1 MIHFDSVTKEYP
13 RRGAALR
20 DVDFR
25 VRKGE
30 FVFLTGHSGS
40 GKSTTLR
47 LLHFADRPT
56 RGEIRVAG
64 FSSSRTTERDIWKVR
79 RRVGIVFQDFR
90 LLPGRTAQ
98 ENVAFAL
105 EVTGTPRDTITPRAQ
120 RLLSQVGLGAKAGA
134 MVNELSGGEQQRVA
148 IARALANQPE
158 VLLADEPTGNL
169 DERATRGIVDIFR
182 ELNALGMA
190 VVMATHDLDLV
201 RSDSRTRVLEL
212 DQGELV
218 YDSAAA
224 DDDDAPGRTGT
235 MPQPGAERGSVGAA
249 ASMEGEES
257 EELLDHEGAAD

>member
-1 MIHFDSVTKEYP
+1 VIHFDSVTKEYP

-25 VRKGE
+25 IRKGE
-30 FVFLTGHSGS
+30 FAFLTGHSGS

-56 RGEIRVAG
+56 RGEVRVAG
-64 FSSSRTTERDIWKVR
+64 FTSARTTKSDVWKVR

-105 EVTGTPRDTITPRAQ
+105 EVTGTPSDTITPRSQ

-134 MVNELSGGEQQRVA
+134 NVDELSGGEQQRVA
-148 IARALANQPE
+148 IARALVNQPE

-169 DERATRGIVDIFR
+169 DERATRGIMELFR
-182 ELNALGMA
+182 ELNAMGMA
-190 VVMATHDLDLV
+190 VVMATHDLELV
-201 RSDSRTRVLEL
+201 RRDGSARVLEL
-212 DQGELV
+212 DQGRLV
-218 YDSAAA
+218 YDSAA
-224 DDDDAPGRTGT
+224 TT
-235 MPQPGAERGSVGAA
+235 
-249 ASMEGEES
+249 
-257 EELLDHEGAAD
+257 EGAAD

>member
-25 VRKGE
+25 IRKGE
-30 FVFLTGHSGS
+30 FAFLTGHSGS

-56 RGEIRVAG
+56 QGEVRVAG
-64 FSSSRTTERDIWKVR
+64 FTSARTTKRDVWKVR

-105 EVTGTPRDTITPRAQ
+105 EVTGTPSDTITPRSQ

-134 MVNELSGGEQQRVA
+134 NVNELSGGEQQRVA
-148 IARALANQPE
+148 IARALVNQPE

-169 DERATRGIVDIFR
+169 DERATRGIMELFR
-182 ELNALGMA
+182 ELNAMGMA
-190 VVMATHDLDLV
+190 VVMATHDLELV
-201 RSDSRTRVLEL
+201 RRDGSSARVLEL
-212 DQGELV
+212 DQGRLV
-218 YDSAAA
+218 YDSAV
-224 DDDDAPGRTGT
+224 TT
-235 MPQPGAERGSVGAA
+235 
-249 ASMEGEES
+249 EEVA
-257 EELLDHEGAAD
+257 G